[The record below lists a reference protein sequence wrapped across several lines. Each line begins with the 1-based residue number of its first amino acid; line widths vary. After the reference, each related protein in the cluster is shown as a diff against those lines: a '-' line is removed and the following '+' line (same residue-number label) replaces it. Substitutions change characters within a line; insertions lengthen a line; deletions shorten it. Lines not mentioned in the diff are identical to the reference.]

1 MKKTGFLCINELKK
15 KLGQFS
21 LGPISLTLKQGE
33 YFVLL
38 GPTGCGKTS
47 FLSHLAGLQGTDK
60 GVIFLGDK
68 DIGCLPPEQRR
79 IGYVMQTG
87 NLFPHLSVKANVA
100 FGLKYLK
107 MTRTEYSQRLDRYL
121 DLFGLT
127 ALADRSCLT
136 LSGGETKKTAIARS
150 LIIEPRLLLL
160 DEPLGMLDHNGRK
173 EILQV
178 LKIIHEELHT
188 TTIHVTH
195 DRHETWMTGQTC
207 GVMNQG
213 KIIQTGSVSELFR
226 KPVDLFTAEFF
237 GGMNIFPAK
246 FQGKKAKLS
255 WIDLDLARPLEK
267 EHGWVLIRPE
277 NIRVVNPQ
285 HNHKTVG
292 KITAVR
298 DLGEYIEIEVQV
310 NEKSRLFLHT
320 SVGPA
325 HCFSTGNTLHLDW
338 AQDSIHTFFQGKIQR
353 NNRG

>member
-1 MKKTGFLCINELKK
+1 MKKTGFLCINDLKK

-47 FLSHLAGLQGTDK
+47 FLTHLAGLHGTGR
-60 GVIFLGDK
+60 GVIFLDNK
-68 DIGCLPPEQRR
+68 DIGCLPPEKRR

-107 MTRTEYSQRLDRYL
+107 MTRSGYSQRLDRYL

-127 ALADRSCLT
+127 ALVDRSCLT

-255 WIDLDLARPLEK
+255 WIDLDLNQSPEK
-267 EHGWVLIRPE
+267 KDGWILIRPE
-277 NIRVVNPQ
+277 NIRVVNSQ
-285 HNHKTVG
+285 NNHKTFG

-298 DLGEYIEIEVQV
+298 DLGEYIEIEVQAS
-310 NEKSRLFLHT
+310 EKSRLFLHT
-320 SVGPA
+320 SVDPA
-325 HCFSTGNTLHLDW
+325 HCFSIGNTLHLDW
-338 AQDSIHTFFQGKIQR
+338 APDSVHTFFQGKIQR

>member
-1 MKKTGFLCINELKK
+1 MKKTEFLCINGLKR

-21 LGPISLTLKQGE
+21 LGPISLTLKRGE

-47 FLSHLAGLQGTDK
+47 FLSHLAGLYGTDRE
-60 GVIFLGDK
+60 VIFLDDK
-68 DIGCLPPEQRR
+68 DIGRLPSNKRR

-87 NLFPHLSVKANVA
+87 NLFPHLSVKANIA

-107 MTRTEYSQRLDRYL
+107 MTRGEYSQRLKRFL

-173 EILQV
+173 EMLEV
-178 LKIIHEELHT
+178 LKIIHHELHT

-195 DRHETWMTGQTC
+195 DRHETWMTGQSC

-226 KPVDLFTAEFF
+226 QPVDLFTAEFF
-237 GGMNIFPAK
+237 GGMNIFPAS

-255 WIDLDLARPLEK
+255 WIDLDLAQSPEK
-267 EHGWVLIRPE
+267 KIGWVLIRPE
-277 NIRVVNPQ
+277 NIRVVNPL
-285 HNHKTVG
+285 HNHKIVG
-292 KITAVR
+292 KIAGVR
-298 DLGEYIEIEVQV
+298 DFGEYIEIEVQID
-310 NEKSRLFLHT
+310 EKNRLFLHT
-320 SVGPA
+320 SVDSA
-325 HCFSTGNTLHLDW
+325 HCFSIGNTLHLDW
-338 AQDSIHTFFQGKIQR
+338 ARDSIHAFSQGKI
-353 NNRG
+353 